1 MTALQTGR
9 IVKQLMTAR
18 ERRFPVAAATV
29 CWEGGMVA
37 LSGAGAAAVAAPPTA
52 AVGLKI
58 VGIAAGNADNR
69 LGAAGVVNV
78 DVCSD
83 VALLANSATDPV
95 ALGDIGAP
103 CYAEDDNTV
112 SKTGAP
118 ASGAATQ
125 SQAGVV
131 WNIDPSGAVWVKFVN

>member
-1 MTALQTGR
+1 MTALQAGH

-18 ERRFPVAAATV
+18 ERQFPVAAATV

-52 AVGLKI
+52 VAGLKI
-58 VGIAAGNADNR
+58 VGVASANADNR
-69 LGAAGVVNV
+69 LGAAGALNV
-78 DVCSD
+78 DVVSD
-83 VALLANSATDPV
+83 VALMNNSPTDPL
-95 ALGDIGAP
+95 ALGDVGSP
-103 CYAEDDNTV
+103 CYAQDDNTV

-118 ASGAATQ
+118 ASGAPTQ

-131 WNIDPSGAVWVKFVN
+131 WAIDPTGAVWVKFVN